1 MLSCSPARIYK
12 VQGQNIY
19 HLSNQQLG
27 KLGTVKPLSQSKAI
41 ISKSIF
47 WLFFPSLKTRPT
59 SDFGIFMSARTF
71 CTTFDVP
78 VLLFVRAD
86 FIQPI
91 PVTAVTPFT
100 PANPLDPRQP
110 LLPRHHRS
118 PSPKTPQHVHESPQE
133 CPENTPLISEGPKTT
148 PEHPQIIPEH
158 PQITLG
164 HSQIT
169 PRISPN
175 HPQNTTGRPQKL
187 SHSHTIHTW
196 EKKRAK

>member
-1 MLSCSPARIYK
+1 
-12 VQGQNIY
+12 
-19 HLSNQQLG
+19 
-27 KLGTVKPLSQSKAI
+27 
-41 ISKSIF
+41 
-47 WLFFPSLKTRPT
+47 
-59 SDFGIFMSARTF
+59 MSARTF

-133 CPENTPLISEGPKTT
+133 CPENTPLISEDPKTT

-158 PQITLG
+158 PQITL
-164 HSQIT
+164 
-169 PRISPN
+169 
-175 HPQNTTGRPQKL
+175 
-187 SHSHTIHTW
+187 
-196 EKKRAK
+196 KRTLQGSLRKTQFSFGNMSFPLDGGF